1 MVDEPR
7 RKSPL
12 KLILRLTVI
21 AAVVACLYFFIRNVD
36 WAKLGDAFAHAK
48 IWPLALAAALNF
60 VCLYG
65 KAACWHVM
73 LAPRYVV
80 KTVPLFRYTIAAFAA
95 SVIAPARAGEL
106 VRVWALKKHHGVPWS
121 DGAAIAV
128 TEKLLD
134 AMSMLVV
141 ISPIPWLLPDLPG
154 WVETSLALCVGVSLA
169 IFLVLFVAVGRV
181 KPESETWFARFIRGM
196 HVLRAPRR
204 LVLAFLA
211 LLLTWAADFAMVTL
225 CLYAVGIDLPIG
237 AGLLILFTLN
247 LSIVVPSTPASVGAL
262 EVGALAAT
270 RLLHVPDEPA
280 LAFALIYHA
289 LQVVPLIVA
298 GFALE
303 LRLVLGLEQQQDAAV
318 APAKS

>member
-1 MVDEPR
+1 MVAEG
-7 RKSPL
+7 RKRAL
-12 KLILRLTVI
+12 KLLLRVTVI
-21 AAVVACLYFFIRNVD
+21 AAVVACLWFFVRNVE

-48 IWPLALAAALNF
+48 VWPLALAAALNF

-65 KAACWHVM
+65 KAAAWHVM
-73 LAPRYVV
+73 LAPRFVV
-80 KTVPLFRYTIAAFAA
+80 KTIPLFRYTIAAFAA

-134 AMSMLVV
+134 SVSMLVI
-141 ISPIPWLLPDLPG
+141 ISPIPFVLPDLPD
-154 WVETSLALCVGVSLA
+154 WITTSLIVCTAASFAALIILA
-169 IFLVLFVAVGRV
+169 IAVGRV
-181 KPESETWFARFIRGM
+181 RPDSTGWFKRFILGM

-204 LVLAFLA
+204 LALAFGSLM
-211 LLLTWAADFAMVTL
+211 LTWVADFAMVTL

-237 AGLLILFTLN
+237 SGLLILFTLN
-247 LSIVVPSTPASVGAL
+247 LSIVLPSTPASVGAL

-289 LQVVPLIVA
+289 LQVVPLIIT
-298 GFALE
+298 GLALE
-303 LRLVLGLEQQQDAAV
+303 MRLVLGLDRKAEAA
-318 APAKS
+318 AA

>member
-1 MVDEPR
+1 MADEQR
-7 RKSPL
+7 RRRL
-12 KLILRLTVI
+12 KLILRLVVV
-21 AAVVACLYFFIRNVD
+21 AAVALCLWFFVRNVE
-36 WAKLGDAFAHAK
+36 WAKLGEAFRHAK
-48 IWPLALAAALNF
+48 LWPLVLAAALNF

-73 LAPRYVV
+73 LAPRFAVR
-80 KTVPLFRYTIAAFAA
+80 TLPLFRYTIAAFAA

-106 VRVWALKKHHGVPWS
+106 VRVWALKKHHGVPWA

-134 AMSMLVV
+134 AVSMLILV
-141 ISPIPWLLPDLPG
+141 SPIPWLLPDLPS
-154 WVETSLALCVGVSLA
+154 WVELSIGACTAVSLCVLA
-169 IFLVLFVAVGRV
+169 ILFVAVGRV
-181 KPESETWFARFIRGM
+181 KPESTSWFARFISGM
-196 HVLRAPRR
+196 HVLRAPKR
-204 LVLAFLA
+204 LALAFAA
-211 LLLTWAADFAMVTL
+211 LLLVWLADFAMVTL
-225 CLYAVGIDLPIG
+225 CLYAVGIDVPIG

-247 LSIVVPSTPASVGAL
+247 LTIIVPSTPASVGAL
-262 EVGALAAT
+262 ELGVLAAT
-270 RLLHVPDEPA
+270 SLLKIPEEPA

-303 LRLVLGLEQQQDAAV
+303 LRLVLGLEQQQDTSV

>member
-1 MVDEPR
+1 VADDGA
-7 RKSPL
+7 KKLPL
-12 KLILRLTVI
+12 KLILRVVVI
-21 AAVVACLYFFIRNVD
+21 VAVVGCLYFFVRNVEWD
-36 WAKLGDAFAHAK
+36 KLAAAFSHAKL
-48 IWPLALAAALNF
+48 WPLALAAVLNF
-60 VCLYG
+60 AILYG

-73 LAPRYVV
+73 LAPRYLVE
-80 KTVPLFRYTIAAFAA
+80 TTLLFRYTIAAFAA

-134 AMSMLVV
+134 AMSMLVI
-141 ISPIPWLLPDLPG
+141 ISPIPWLLPDLPT
-154 WVETSLALCVGVSLA
+154 WVGTSLGICVGVSV
-169 IFLVLFVAVGRV
+169 IVFLVLVVAVGRV
-181 KPESETWFARFIRGM
+181 NRDSTSLLARFIRGM

-204 LVLAFLA
+204 LLLAFAA
-211 LLLTWAADFAMVTL
+211 LFLTWVADFAMVAL
-225 CLYAVGIDLPIG
+225 CLYGVGIDAPIG
-237 AGLLILFTLN
+237 AGLLILFTVN

-270 RLLHVPDEPA
+270 RLLHIPDEPA

-303 LRLVLGLEQQQDAAV
+303 LRLVLGLEQQQDPAV

>member
-1 MVDEPR
+1 MADDAP
-7 RKSPL
+7 RKSPF
-12 KLILRLTVI
+12 KLILRLVVI
-21 AAVVACLYFFIRNVD
+21 AAVVACLWFFIRNVEWD
-36 WAKLGDAFAHAK
+36 KLGEAISHAKL
-48 IWPLALAAALNF
+48 WPLALAAALNF

-73 LAPRYVV
+73 LAPRYIVR
-80 KTVPLFRYTIAAFAA
+80 TTPLFRYTIAAFAA

-134 AMSMLVV
+134 AISMLVI
-141 ISPIPWLLPDLPG
+141 ISPIPWLLPDLPS
-154 WVETSLALCVGVSLA
+154 WVETSLVLCVGVSIA
-169 IFLVLFVAVGRV
+169 IFLVLFVAVGRM
-181 KPESETWFARFIRGM
+181 KSEHSSWLARFIKGM
-196 HVLRAPRR
+196 HVMRAPRR
-204 LVLAFLA
+204 LVLAFAA
-211 LLLTWAADFAMVTL
+211 LFLTWVADFAMVSL
-225 CLYAVGIDLPIG
+225 CLYGVGIDVPVG
-237 AGLLILFTLN
+237 AGLLILFTVN
-247 LSIVVPSTPASVGAL
+247 LSIVVPSTPASIGTL

-270 RLLHVPDEPA
+270 RLLHIPDEPA

-303 LRLVLGLEQQQDAAV
+303 LRLVLGLEQQQDTAIAT
-318 APAKS
+318 AKS